1 MKTAWYDEENITKAM
16 AASNFAK
23 LEDSE
28 HFSSLKQCFN
38 ELTKIEDKKYS
49 ILDLGCGSGE
59 LGRVMNE
66 HNYTGVDLPHVI
78 DKVAKIKNPQNNYFY
93 FDANKNNF
101 DFLKNYDV
109 IIMNSFLSE
118 MPNWYVILSKILL
131 NAKKFII
138 IHRQDMT
145 EKNSFLRDYKTYG
158 GLTTINTFINISDFE
173 KLITF
178 NNFKINLNIN
188 SFKNNNTKK
197 TFLLSKKEC

>member
-1 MKTAWYDEENITKAM
+1 MKTAWYNKKNITNAM
-16 AASNFAK
+16 VASNFGK
-23 LEDSE
+23 LEDSD
-28 HFSSLKQCFN
+28 HFSSFKQCLN
-38 ELTKIEDKKYS
+38 KLIEIESKKYS
-49 ILDLGCGSGE
+49 ILDLGCGAGE
-59 LGRVMNE
+59 LGRVMSD
-66 HNYTGVDLPHVI
+66 HDYTGADLPHVI

-93 FDANKNNF
+93 FDANENSF
-101 DFLKNYDV
+101 DFLKNYDI

-118 MPNWYVILSKILL
+118 VPNWYVILSKILL